1 MTNRISESELQQFKA
16 FDPALKANVMEAY
29 LIRGMKMKEVAKLF
43 LNSDYSFAVSLIHRC
58 YNFSDKNSGRYS
70 ANSRFERKYGY
81 RVTKRDIEEFIN
93 MYPDGTSE
101 QGITFDDFL
110 LKKIARMKKA
120 NHNQNIKTRTRYQPS
135 KQYPQDSFFA
145 NEGSFETNYA
155 GNQAG
160 NQQNYSNTDTGDGI
174 EFIFVIVAGIIT
186 IALLYFLVK
195 FLWKIFLKAIPSLLS
210 YAVVIIVV
218 GAIIKSIYNRFKY
231 H

>member
-1 MTNRISESELQQFKA
+1 MAKKISESELQQFRA
-16 FDPALKANVMEAY
+16 FDPTLKANVMEAY
-29 LIRGMKMKEVAKLF
+29 LIRGMKMNEVAKLF
-43 LNSDYSFAVSLIHRC
+43 LNSNYSFAVSLIHRC

-70 ANSRFERKYGY
+70 ANSHFVRKYGY

-93 MYPDGTSE
+93 MYPDGTFK

-120 NHNQNIKTRTRYQPS
+120 NHNQNINTHTQYQPS

-145 NEGSFETNYA
+145 NEGTFETNYA

-210 YAVVIIVV
+210 YAVVIVVV